1 MEPMATTAVR
11 DPRIAHPSV
20 DERSARG
27 RAARARV
34 RRSDHATWQP
44 SGERI
49 GPVDLLLEQAAG
61 REQELAPIR
70 HGRMLAS
77 PFAFFRGTAA
87 LMAADLAQTP
97 QSGITVQLCGDAHL
111 SNFGGFAAPD
121 RELVFDINDFDE
133 TARGPWEWDVKR
145 LATSIAIAGRELG
158 LTAAE
163 RRQAVEASVRSYRE
177 AMREFAALRNLE
189 LWYARLT

>member
-49 GPVDLLLEQAAG
+49 GPVDLLLDQAAG
-61 REQELAPIR
+61 REQELVPIR

-97 QSGITVQLCGDAHL
+97 HSGITVQLCGDAHL

-189 LWYARLT
+189 LGYARLA